1 VRAAA
6 LSSRAGA
13 VFQIP
18 RERDVGGRSMAD
30 NADVDRLDLTP
41 ALALGA
47 VAALEAIVYTG
58 WVDESDDSL
67 AVALNLLM
75 TVPLALRR
83 THLTLVAVTVTV
95 STLYLLASELTPTV
109 AGYAGVA
116 WMLYLVGA
124 RASRRFAAVLG
135 AVFLLNGV
143 APIGGDEAG
152 LESAILLVVA
162 ITALALGG
170 TRTLTS
176 ERDEA
181 LAEQAAMGERARIA
195 RELHDVVAHHISMI
209 AAEADTA
216 RLATPGMPPDGERH
230 LLSIRS
236 TARDAMNEMRRVLG
250 VLRDDAGAEA
260 EHAPQPGLDR
270 IDELI
275 EAARDHGAEVR
286 LIVHGTVAPLA
297 RGVDLAA
304 YRIVQES
311 LTNARRHAP
320 GARVE
325 VELGYGE
332 DVLRLRVRDRGPGPS
347 GGRGG
352 HGLAG
357 MRERAAAA
365 GGTLRAGAAEGGGFA
380 VEAELPL

>member
-1 VRAAA
+1 
-6 LSSRAGA
+6 
-13 VFQIP
+13 
-18 RERDVGGRSMAD
+18 
-30 NADVDRLDLTP
+30 
-41 ALALGA
+41 
-47 VAALEAIVYTG
+47 
-58 WVDESDDSL
+58 
-67 AVALNLLM
+67 
-75 TVPLALRR
+75 
-83 THLTLVAVTVTV
+83 
-95 STLYLLASELTPTV
+95 
-109 AGYAGVA
+109 
-116 WMLYLVGA
+116 
-124 RASRRFAAVLG
+124 
-135 AVFLLNGV
+135 
-143 APIGGDEAG
+143 
-152 LESAILLVVA
+152 
-162 ITALALGG
+162 
-170 TRTLTS
+170 
-176 ERDEA
+176 
-181 LAEQAAMGERARIA
+181 
-195 RELHDVVAHHISMI
+195 
-209 AAEADTA
+209 
-216 RLATPGMPPDGERH
+216 
-230 LLSIRS
+230 
-236 TARDAMNEMRRVLG
+236 MNEMRRVLG

>member
-1 VRAAA
+1 
-6 LSSRAGA
+6 
-13 VFQIP
+13 
-18 RERDVGGRSMAD
+18 MAD
-30 NADVDRLDLTP
+30 NAVVDRSDLTP
-41 ALALGA
+41 ALALAA

-58 WVDESDDSL
+58 WVEDSDDSL
-67 AVALNLLM
+67 AVGLNLLV
-75 TVPLALRR
+75 TAPLALRR
-83 THLTLVAVTVTV
+83 THLTLVAMTVTV
-95 STLYLLASELTPTV
+95 SVLYLLASQLQVTV

-124 RASRRFAAVLG
+124 QSSRRLSVALG

-143 APIGGDEAG
+143 APLGGDEAG

-162 ITALALGG
+162 VGALALGS

-209 AAEADTA
+209 VVEADTA
-216 RLATPGMPPDGERH
+216 RLATPGMPPAGQER
-230 LLSIRS
+230 LLSIRA
-236 TARDAMNEMRRVLG
+236 TARDALSEMRRVLG
-250 VLRDDAGAEA
+250 VLRDDADAEV

-270 IDELI
+270 LNELLDD
-275 EAARDHGAEVR
+275 ARGAGADVR
-286 LIVHGTVAPLA
+286 LIVRGHVAPLPA
-297 RGVDLAA
+297 GVDLAA

-320 GARVE
+320 GAPVE

-332 DVLRLRVRDRGPGPS
+332 DLLRLRVRDRGPGPS
-347 GGRGG
+347 GGDGG
-352 HGLAG
+352 HGLLG

-365 GGTLRAGAAEGGGFA
+365 GGTLRSGPADGGGFA
-380 VEAELPL
+380 VEADLPL

>member
-1 VRAAA
+1 
-6 LSSRAGA
+6 
-13 VFQIP
+13 
-18 RERDVGGRSMAD
+18 MAD
-30 NADVDRLDLTP
+30 NADVDRRDLMP
-41 ALALGA
+41 ALALAA

-58 WVDESDDSL
+58 WVDDSDDSL
-67 AVALNLLM
+67 AVVLNLLM
-75 TVPLALRR
+75 TAPLAARR
-83 THLTLVAVTVTV
+83 QHLTAVAVTVTV
-95 STLYLLASELTPTV
+95 SVLYLLGSELTPTV

-124 RASRRFAAVLG
+124 QASRRFAAGLG
-135 AVFLLNGV
+135 VVFLLNGV
-143 APIGGDEAG
+143 APLGGSDAG

-162 ITALALGG
+162 VSALALGS

-209 AAEADTA
+209 AVEADTA
-216 RLATPGMPPDGERH
+216 RLATPGMPAAGEKH

-250 VLRDDAGAEA
+250 VLRDDAEAEA
-260 EHAPQPGLDR
+260 EREPQPGLER
-270 IDELI
+270 LNELI
-275 EAARDHGAEVR
+275 QAAREHGADVR
-286 LIVHGTVAPLA
+286 LIVRGSVTPLA
-297 RGVDLAA
+297 PGVDLAA

-320 GARVE
+320 GAPVE

-332 DVLRLRVRDRGPGPS
+332 DLLRLRVRDRGPGPS
-347 GGRGG
+347 GGEGG
-352 HGLAG
+352 HGLVG

-365 GGTLRAGAAEGGGFA
+365 GGTLRTGPADGGGFA
-380 VEAELPL
+380 VEADLPL